1 MGISPKLFLDQ
12 LNALINGKL
21 EGRKEAV
28 HKLLFSVVK
37 REVNS
42 HHYRRP
48 PIFSMKQ
55 AYKDLM
61 TFQTI
66 NENLQTS

>member
-1 MGISPKLFLDQ
+1 MESWK
-12 LNALINGKL
+12 

-37 REVNS
+37 REVNCC
-42 HHYRRP
+42 HYRRSA
-48 PIFSMKQ
+48 IFAMKQ

-66 NENLQTS
+66 NENL